1 MHRCRGERLH
11 REAGGYRAAPHP
23 AAQLVAHL
31 IMLADSNAKEPADEK
46 VSILVVDD
54 RPDKLLA
61 HQTILAEL
69 NQNLVC
75 AKSGK
80 EALRCLLKQDFAVI
94 LLDVNMPMMDGFET
108 AALIRQRQRSETT
121 PIIFI
126 SAVNDTETH
135 VSRGYS
141 LGAVDYILTPVV
153 PEILRAKIAV
163 FVDLFKKTE
172 QVKRQAE
179 EREKLI
185 REQAARAEAE
195 ARQERF
201 AFLADASNVLAGSL
215 DYEETFRNLAAL
227 IVPRIADFCIVL
239 AAEEEGGMHQVAVA
253 HRDPLDDPTME
264 KLASEFPSSQA
275 AEIGGAHVLKTG
287 KSQMICDVHNGELR
301 EVFSDKADR
310 ELIRSLSAKSFVAVP
325 LRAHDRVLGAI
336 VMINTS
342 PGRICGN
349 EELSLAEELAH
360 RAALALDNARLYKS
374 AQKARA
380 ESERANR
387 AKDSFLAMLSHELR
401 TPLTPVLTSALALEQ
416 TDDLPAELRASLQ
429 MIRRNV
435 ELEARLIDDL
445 LDLTRISKGKVQLS
459 LEEVDAHSLLRNALE
474 ICQADIDKKQLFL
487 QTDFAAEKVSLEAD
501 PARLQQIFWN
511 LIKNAVKFTPQ
522 GGRLQI
528 RTRNLNG
535 QLQVEV
541 SDTGMGIDAETL
553 PKIFNA
559 FEQGERTQM
568 GGLGLG
574 LAISKALVETH
585 HGQLTATS
593 PGRDQGA
600 TFTAVFPVGESSAG
614 SSRAAMPV
622 MAAARKSMRVLLV
635 EDHEDTNRSLTQL
648 LRRRGY
654 HVQPAHTVQA
664 ALAAAAQEPFDVLVS
679 DIGLPDGSGI
689 ELMEKLKS
697 NHPIFGIALTG
708 FGMEDDLRKSH
719 DVGFHHH
726 LVKPVDLNRLDAL
739 IQQAD
744 SVTAAAGA
752 PTR

>member
-1 MHRCRGERLH
+1 MSAE
-11 REAGGYRAAPHP
+11 PSP
-23 AAQLVAHL
+23 
-31 IMLADSNAKEPADEK
+31 KEPTEEK
-46 VSILVVDD
+46 VSILIVDD
-54 RPDKLLA
+54 RHDKMLA
-61 HQTILAEL
+61 YETILSDLHE
-69 NQNLVC
+69 NLVC
-75 AKSGK
+75 ARSGK

-94 LLDVNMPMMDGFET
+94 LLDVNMPVMDGFET

-126 SAVNDTETH
+126 SAVNDTDTH

-141 LGAVDYILTPVV
+141 IGAVDYILTPVV

-195 ARQERF
+195 AGQERL
-201 AFLADASNVLAGSL
+201 AFLADAGNVLAGSL
-215 DYEETFRNLAAL
+215 DYEETFRNLADL
-227 IVPRIADFCIVL
+227 VVPRVADFCVIL
-239 AAEEEGGMHQVAVA
+239 AVDEGGQMRRVAVA
-253 HRDPLDDPTME
+253 HRDPAEEPAMQRLADEFSPSATAE
-264 KLASEFPSSQA
+264 K
-275 AEIGGAHVLKTG
+275 GGAHVLKTG
-287 KSQMICDVHNGELR
+287 KSQLVCDVHNGELR
-301 EVFSDKADR
+301 EVFTEKADR
-310 ELIRSLSAKSFVAVP
+310 DWIRSLSAKSFIAVP

-342 PGRICGN
+342 PGRICGP

-360 RAALALDNARLYKS
+360 RAALALDNAGLYQS

-380 ESERANR
+380 ESDRANR

-401 TPLTPVLTSALALEQ
+401 TPLTPVLTSVVGLEQ
-416 TDDLPAELRASLQ
+416 SQDLSEEMRASLQ

-445 LDLTRISKGKVQLS
+445 LDLTRISKGKVQLN
-459 LEEVDAHSLLRNALE
+459 LAEVDAHLLLRSALE
-474 ICQADIDKKQLFL
+474 ICQADIEKKNLVL
-487 QTDFAAEKVSLEAD
+487 RTEFAAEKVALEAD

-511 LIKNAVKFTPQ
+511 LIKNAVKFTPK
-522 GGRLQI
+522 GGGLEI
-528 RTRNLNG
+528 RTENRDGELR
-535 QLQVEV
+535 VEV
-541 SDTGMGIDAETL
+541 ADTGIGIDAETL

-559 FEQGERTQM
+559 FEQGERSQF

-585 HGQLTATS
+585 HGKLIAES
-593 PGRDQGA
+593 EGRDKGSR
-600 TFTAVFPVGESSAG
+600 FTAIFPLAEITHPTNQSAVP
-614 SSRAAMPV
+614 SAPAAH
-622 MAAARKSMRVLLV
+622 KSMRVLLV

-654 HVQPAHTVQA
+654 HVQPAHSVEA
-664 ALAAAAQEPFDVLVS
+664 ALEAAAHEQFDVLVS

-689 ELMEKLKS
+689 DLMEKLR
-697 NHPIFGIALTG
+697 NDHPIFGIALTG

-719 DVGFHHH
+719 EVGFNHH
-726 LVKPVDLNRLDAL
+726 LVKPIDLNRLDAL

-744 SVTAAAGA
+744 GIAAQA
-752 PTR
+752 

>member
-1 MHRCRGERLH
+1 M
-11 REAGGYRAAPHP
+11 PP
-23 AAQLVAHL
+23 
-31 IMLADSNAKEPADEK
+31 DSSATEPADEK
-46 VSILVVDD
+46 VSILIVDD
-54 RPDKLLA
+54 RPDKMLA
-61 HQTILAEL
+61 HETVLSEL
-69 NQNLVC
+69 NQNLVR
-75 AKSGK
+75 AASGK

-94 LLDVNMPMMDGFET
+94 LLDVNMPGMDGFET

-195 ARQERF
+195 ARQERL

-215 DYEETFRNLAAL
+215 DYDETFRNLAHL
-227 IVPRIADFCIVL
+227 VVPRVADFCIVL
-239 AAEEEGGMHQVAVA
+239 AAEEGGGLRQVAVA
-253 HRDPLDDPTME
+253 HSNLEQPALR
-264 KLASEFPSSQA
+264 KLAEEFPASPA
-275 AEIGGAHVLKTG
+275 ARAGGAQVAKTG
-287 KSQMICDVHNGELR
+287 RSQMCCDLNNGELEEIFER
-301 EVFSDKADR
+301 PEDR
-310 ELIRSLSAKSFVAVP
+310 ELLLSFAPTSFIAVP
-325 LRAHDRVLGAI
+325 LKTHDRVLGAI
-336 VMINTS
+336 VMVNTTE
-342 PGRICGN
+342 GRLCGA

-360 RAALALDNARLYKS
+360 RAALAIDNAGLYKV

-380 ESERANR
+380 ESERANL

-401 TPLTPVLTSALALEQ
+401 TPLTPVLTSVFGLEQ
-416 TDDLPAELRASLQ
+416 AESLPEEVRESLQ

-459 LEEVDAHSLLRNALE
+459 LELVDAHLLLRNALE
-474 ICQADIDKKQLFL
+474 ICQADIDHKNLSL
-487 QTDFAAEKVSLEAD
+487 QTDFAADKVCLEAD

-511 LIKNAVKFTPQ
+511 LIKNAVKFTPE
-522 GGRLQI
+522 GGRLRI
-528 RTRNLNG
+528 RTGNDDG
-535 QLQVEV
+535 QFRVEI
-541 SDTGMGIDAETL
+541 SDSGMGIDAETL

-559 FEQGERTQM
+559 FEQGDRTQL

-585 HGQLTATS
+585 HGKLTAES
-593 PGRDQGA
+593 AGSNQGA
-600 TFTAVFPVGESSAG
+600 TFTATFPIAKSDAGAIATSIPSSPG
-614 SSRAAMPV
+614 
-622 MAAARKSMRVLLV
+622 ARKSMRILLV
-635 EDHEDTNRSLTQL
+635 EDHEDTNRSLTHL

-654 HVQPAHTVQA
+654 EVQA
-664 ALAAAAQEPFDVLVS
+664 ARSVESALKLAENERFDVLVS

-689 ELMEKLKS
+689 DLMQKLK
-697 NHPIFGIALTG
+697 NDHPIFGIALSG
-708 FGMEDDLRKSH
+708 FGMEEDLRRSH
-719 DVGFHHH
+719 DVGFIHH
-726 LVKPVDLNRLDAL
+726 LIKPVDLNRLDAL
-739 IQQAD
+739 IQQ
-744 SVTAAAGA
+744 SAAA
-752 PTR
+752 

>member
-1 MHRCRGERLH
+1 M
-11 REAGGYRAAPHP
+11 P
-23 AAQLVAHL
+23 
-31 IMLADSNAKEPADEK
+31 ADSSTKEPAEEK
-46 VSILVVDD
+46 VSILIVDD
-54 RPDKLLA
+54 RPDKLLGYE
-61 HQTILAEL
+61 TILDEL
-69 NQNLVC
+69 NENVVR
-75 AKSGK
+75 ANSGK

-94 LLDVNMPMMDGFET
+94 LLDVNMPVMDGFET

-141 LGAVDYILTPVV
+141 IGAVDYILTPVV

-215 DYEETFRNLAAL
+215 DYDETFRNLAAL
-227 IVPRIADFCIVL
+227 VVPRVADFCIVL
-239 AAEEEGGMHQVAVA
+239 AAEDDGTMRQVAVA
-253 HRDPLDDPTME
+253 HRDPAGDPGME
-264 KLASEFPSSQA
+264 KLVAQFPSSEA
-275 AEIGGAHVLKTG
+275 AQIGGAHVLKTG
-287 KSQMICDVHNGELR
+287 KSQMVCDVHDGELH
-301 EVFSDKADR
+301 EVFSEKADR
-310 ELIRSLSAKSFVAVP
+310 ELIRSFSAKSFIAVP
-325 LRAHDRVLGAI
+325 LRTHERVLGAI

-342 PGRICGN
+342 AGRFCGT
-349 EELSLAEELAH
+349 EELSLVEELAH

-374 AQKARA
+374 AQEARA

-401 TPLTPVLTSALALEQ
+401 TPLTPVLTSVLALEQ
-416 TDDLPAELRASLQ
+416 AHNLSDEVRASLQ

-445 LDLTRISKGKVQLS
+445 LDLTRISKGKVQLN

-474 ICQADIDKKQLFL
+474 ICQADIDKKQLSL

-511 LIKNAVKFTPQ
+511 LIKNAVKFTPE
-522 GGRLQI
+522 GGCLVI
-528 RTRNLNG
+528 RTQDLDG

-559 FEQGERTQM
+559 FEQGARSRL

-574 LAISKALVETH
+574 LAISKTLVETH
-585 HGQLTATS
+585 NGKLTAAS
-593 PGRDQGA
+593 AGRDQGA
-600 TFTAVFPVGESSAG
+600 TFTATFPVGNSSVG
-614 SSRAAMPV
+614 QSRAAMPV

-654 HVQPAHTVQA
+654 HVQPAHSVKD
-664 ALAAAAQEPFDVLVS
+664 ALAAAAQEQFDVLVS

-689 ELMEKLKS
+689 DLMEKLKS
-697 NHPIFGIALTG
+697 DHPIFGIALTG
-708 FGMEDDLRKSH
+708 FGMEDDLRKSR
-719 DVGFHHH
+719 DVGFNHH

-744 SVTAAAGA
+744 PVGQEIAAQGQ
-752 PTR
+752 

>member
-1 MHRCRGERLH
+1 MSAE
-11 REAGGYRAAPHP
+11 P
-23 AAQLVAHL
+23 
-31 IMLADSNAKEPADEK
+31 STKEPAEEK
-46 VSILVVDD
+46 VSILIVDD
-54 RPDKLLA
+54 RPDKMLA
-61 HQTILAEL
+61 YESILSDLKE
-69 NQNLVC
+69 NIVC
-75 AKSGK
+75 ARSGK

-94 LLDVNMPMMDGFET
+94 LLDVNMPVMDGFET

-195 ARQERF
+195 TRQERF

-215 DYEETFRNLAAL
+215 DYDETFRNLAQL
-227 IVPRIADFCIVL
+227 VVPRVADFCVVL
-239 AAEEEGGMHQVAVA
+239 AAEEEGSMREVAIA
-253 HRDPLDDPTME
+253 YRDPSEEPAME
-264 KLASEFPSSQA
+264 RLAKEFPASDA
-275 AEIGGAHVLKTG
+275 AKIGGAHVLKTG
-287 KSQMICDVHNGELR
+287 KPQMVCDVQNGELR
-301 EVFSDKADR
+301 EVYSDKADR
-310 ELIRSLSAKSFVAVP
+310 DWIRSLAAKSFIAVP
-325 LRAHDRVLGAI
+325 LRTHDRVLGAI
-336 VMINTS
+336 VMINIS
-342 PGRICGN
+342 PGRICGPD
-349 EELSLAEELAH
+349 ELALAEELAH
-360 RAALALDNARLYKS
+360 RAALAIDNAGLYQS
-374 AQKARA
+374 AQKART

-401 TPLTPVLTSALALEQ
+401 TPLTPVLTSVVALEQ
-416 TDDLPAELRASLQ
+416 TDDLPNELRSSLQ

-445 LDLTRISKGKVQLS
+445 LDLTRISKGKVQLN
-459 LEEVDAHSLLRNALE
+459 LDEVDAHLLLRSALE
-474 ICQADIDKKQLFL
+474 ICQADIDKKNLTL
-487 QTDFAAEKVSLEAD
+487 VIEFAAEKASLQAD

-511 LIKNAVKFTPQ
+511 LIKNAVKFTPEA
-522 GGRLQI
+522 GRLEI
-528 RTRNLNG
+528 RTENRDGELR
-535 QLQVEV
+535 VAI
-541 SDTGMGIDAETL
+541 SDTGMGIDAESL

-559 FEQGERTQM
+559 FEQGERTQF

-585 HGQLTATS
+585 HGKLIAES
-593 PGRDQGA
+593 EGRDKGA
-600 TFTAVFPVGESSAG
+600 TFIAVFPLSETTGDAKQNASPAV
-614 SSRAAMPV
+614 PV
-622 MAAARKSMRVLLV
+622 PHKAMRVLLV
-635 EDHEDTNRSLTQL
+635 EDHEDTNRSLTLL

-654 HVQPAHTVQA
+654 YVQPAHSVQA
-664 ALAAAAQEPFDVLVS
+664 ALEAAAHERFDVLIS

-689 ELMEKLKS
+689 DLMAKLKDH
-697 NHPIFGIALTG
+697 HPIFGIALTG

-719 DVGFHHH
+719 EVGFNHH

-744 SVTAAAGA
+744 LATVAA
-752 PTR
+752 

>member
-1 MHRCRGERLH
+1 M
-11 REAGGYRAAPHP
+11 P
-23 AAQLVAHL
+23 
-31 IMLADSNAKEPADEK
+31 ADSSAKEPAEKK
-46 VSILVVDD
+46 VSILIVDD

-61 HQTILAEL
+61 YETILDEL
-69 NQNLVC
+69 NENLVR
-75 AKSGK
+75 ATSGK
-80 EALRCLLKQDFAVI
+80 EALRCLLRQDFAVI
-94 LLDVNMPMMDGFET
+94 LLDVNMPGMDGFET
-108 AALIRQRQRSETT
+108 AALIRQRPRSETT

-141 LGAVDYILTPVV
+141 IGAVDYILTPVV

-179 EREKLI
+179 ERGKLI
-185 REQAARAEAE
+185 LEQAARAEAE

-239 AAEEEGGMHQVAVA
+239 AAEEEGGMRQVAVA
-253 HRDPLDDPTME
+253 HRDPIDDPTME
-264 KLASEFPSSQA
+264 KLAAEFPSSPA
-275 AEIGGAHVLKTG
+275 ARIGGAHVIKTG
-287 KSQMICDVHNGELR
+287 KSQMVCDVHDGELR
-301 EVFSDKADR
+301 EVFSEKSDR
-310 ELIRSLSAKSFVAVP
+310 ELIRSFAARSFIAVP
-325 LRAHDRVLGAI
+325 LRTHDRILGAI

-342 PGRICGN
+342 AGRICGH

-360 RAALALDNARLYKS
+360 RAGLALDNARLYKS
-374 AQKARA
+374 AQQARA

-401 TPLTPVLTSALALEQ
+401 TPLTPVLTSVLALEQ
-416 TDDLPAELRASLQ
+416 TEDLPAELRASLQ

-459 LEEVDAHSLLRNALE
+459 VEEVDAHSLLRNALE
-474 ICQADIDKKQLFL
+474 ICQADIDKKHLVL
-487 QTDFAAEKVSLEAD
+487 RTEFAAEKVSLAAD

-511 LIKNAVKFTPQ
+511 LIKNAVKFTPE
-522 GGRLQI
+522 GGQLEI
-528 RTRNLNG
+528 RTQNLDG

-541 SDTGMGIDAETL
+541 SDSGMGIDAETL

-559 FEQGERTQM
+559 FEQGDRSQL

-585 HGQLTATS
+585 QGELIAAS
-593 PGRDQGA
+593 AGPGQGA
-600 TFTAVFPVGESSAG
+600 TFTALFPIAESSTG
-614 SSRAAMPV
+614 DSRAALP
-622 MAAARKSMRVLLV
+622 AAPAERKAMRVLLV

-654 HVQPAHTVQA
+654 YVQA
-664 ALAAAAQEPFDVLVS
+664 AHSVQSALAAAAQEPFDVLVS

-689 ELMEKLKS
+689 DLMQKLKRDR
-697 NHPIFGIALTG
+697 PIFGIALTG

-719 DVGFHHH
+719 EVGFHHH

-744 SVTAAAGA
+744 PVGEQVAAPGQ
-752 PTR
+752 

>member
-1 MHRCRGERLH
+1 MMSGDPSTR
-11 REAGGYRAAPHP
+11 
-23 AAQLVAHL
+23 
-31 IMLADSNAKEPADEK
+31 EPADEK
-46 VSILVVDD
+46 VSILIVDD
-54 RPDKLLA
+54 RRDKMLA
-61 HQTILAEL
+61 YESILADL
-69 NQNLVC
+69 GQNIVC
-75 AKSGK
+75 ARSGK
-80 EALRCLLKQDFAVI
+80 EALRCLLRQDFAVI
-94 LLDVNMPMMDGFET
+94 LLDVNMPIMDGFET
-108 AALIRQRQRSETT
+108 AALIRQRPRSETT

-141 LGAVDYILTPVV
+141 IGAVDYILTPVV

-195 ARQERF
+195 ARQERL

-227 IVPRIADFCIVL
+227 VVPRVADFCVVL
-239 AAEEEGGMHQVAVA
+239 AAEEDGAMRHVAVA
-253 HRDPLDDPTME
+253 HGDSTHEPALQ
-264 KLASEFPSSQA
+264 KLAEEFPPSPA
-275 AEIGGAHVLKTG
+275 AQKTGARVLSTG
-287 KSQMICDVHNGELR
+287 KSQMVSDVHNGELR
-301 EVFSDKADR
+301 ELFTDKADR
-310 ELIRSLSAKSFVAVP
+310 EWLRSLSAKSFIAVP
-325 LRAHDRVLGAI
+325 LRAQDRVLGAI
-336 VMINTS
+336 VMINTTD
-342 PGRICGN
+342 GRICGP

-360 RAALALDNARLYKS
+360 RAALALDNARLYNT

-401 TPLTPVLTSALALEQ
+401 TPLTPVLTSVHALES
-416 TDDLPAELRASLQ
+416 TDGLSDDLRASLQ

-445 LDLTRISKGKVQLS
+445 LDLTRISKGKVQLN
-459 LEEVDAHSLLRNALE
+459 LEEVDAHSMVRSALE
-474 ICQADIDKKQLFL
+474 ICQADIEKKKLAL
-487 QTDFAAEKVSLEAD
+487 DIGFAAERAILRAD

-511 LIKNAVKFTPQ
+511 VIKNAVKFTPI
-522 GGRLQI
+522 GGRLEV
-528 RTRNLNG
+528 RTENRDGEL
-535 QLQVEV
+535 LVAI
-541 SDTGMGIDAETL
+541 SDTGIGIDHETL

-559 FEQGERTQM
+559 FEQGERTHF

-585 HGQLTATS
+585 HGKLIAES
-593 PGRDQGA
+593 DGRDKGA
-600 TFTAVFPVGESSAG
+600 TFTAIFPLSATTADTK
-614 SSRAAMPV
+614 SNASPAIPV
-622 MAAARKSMRVLLV
+622 VHKAMRVLLV

-654 HVQPAHTVQA
+654 YVQA
-664 ALAAAAQEPFDVLVS
+664 AHSVQTALEAAAQERFDVLIS

-689 ELMEKLKS
+689 DLMEKLKE
-697 NHPIFGIALTG
+697 HRPLFGIALTG
-708 FGMEDDLRKSH
+708 FGMEDDLRKSQE
-719 DVGFHHH
+719 VGFNHH
-726 LVKPVDLNRLDAL
+726 LVKPVDLNRLDSL

-744 SVTAAAGA
+744 AVTAAA
-752 PTR
+752 

>member
-1 MHRCRGERLH
+1 MHRRRRERLH
-11 REAGGYRAAPHP
+11 REAGGHRASSYV
-23 AAQLVAHL
+23 AAQLAPSL
-31 IMLADSNAKEPADEK
+31 TMPADSSATEPADEK
-46 VSILVVDD
+46 VSILIVDD
-54 RPDKLLA
+54 RPDKMLA
-61 HQTILAEL
+61 HETVLSEL

-75 AKSGK
+75 AASGK

-94 LLDVNMPMMDGFET
+94 LLDVNMPGMDGFET
-108 AALIRQRQRSETT
+108 AALIRQRLRSETT

-342 PGRICGN
+342 PCRICGN

-401 TPLTPVLTSALALEQ
+401 TPLTPVLTSVVALEQ
-416 TDDLPAELRASLQ
+416 TADLTDELRASLQ

-445 LDLTRISKGKVQLS
+445 LDLTRISKGKVQLN
-459 LEEVDAHSLLRNALE
+459 LEEVDAHLLLRSALE
-474 ICQADIDKKQLFL
+474 ICQADMQKKNLTL
-487 QTDFAAEKVSLEAD
+487 QTEFTAEKASLLAD

-511 LIKNAVKFTPQ
+511 LIKNAVKFTPR
-522 GGRLQI
+522 GGQLAI
-528 RTRNLNG
+528 RTQNSEGEFR
-535 QLQVEV
+535 VEI
-541 SDTGMGIDAETL
+541 SDTGIGIDAETL

-559 FEQGERTQM
+559 FEQGERTQF

-574 LAISKALVETH
+574 LAISKTLVETH
-585 HGQLTATS
+585 HGKLIAES
-593 PGRDQGA
+593 EGRDKGS
-600 TFTAVFPVGESSAG
+600 TFTAIFPLSETSGDAKQNAS
-614 SSRAAMPV
+614 
-622 MAAARKSMRVLLV
+622 
-635 EDHEDTNRSLTQL
+635 
-648 LRRRGY
+648 
-654 HVQPAHTVQA
+654 PAVAVAHKA
-664 ALAAAAQEPFDVLVS
+664 
-679 DIGLPDGSGI
+679 
-689 ELMEKLKS
+689 
-697 NHPIFGIALTG
+697 
-708 FGMEDDLRKSH
+708 
-719 DVGFHHH
+719 
-726 LVKPVDLNRLDAL
+726 
-739 IQQAD
+739 
-744 SVTAAAGA
+744 
-752 PTR
+752 

>member
-1 MHRCRGERLH
+1 MS
-11 REAGGYRAAPHP
+11 
-23 AAQLVAHL
+23 
-31 IMLADSNAKEPADEK
+31 ADSSTQEPAEEK
-46 VSILVVDD
+46 VSILIVDD
-54 RPDKLLA
+54 RPDKLLGYE
-61 HQTILAEL
+61 TILEEL
-69 NQNLVC
+69 NENLVR
-75 AKSGK
+75 ATSGK

-94 LLDVNMPMMDGFET
+94 LLDVNMPVMDGFET

-141 LGAVDYILTPVV
+141 IGAVDYILTPVV

-172 QVKRQAE
+172 LVKRQAE

-201 AFLADASNVLAGSL
+201 AFLADAGNVLAGSL
-215 DYEETFRNLAAL
+215 DYDETFRNLAAL
-227 IVPRIADFCIVL
+227 VVPRVADFCIVL
-239 AAEEEGGMHQVAVA
+239 AAEEEGAMRQVAVA
-253 HRDPLDDPTME
+253 YRDPADNPAMQ
-264 KLASEFPSSQA
+264 KLVAQFPSSA
-275 AEIGGAHVLKTG
+275 AAQVGGAHVLKTG
-287 KSQMICDVHNGELR
+287 KSQMVCDVHDGELH
-301 EVFSDKADR
+301 EVFSEKADR
-310 ELIRSLSAKSFVAVP
+310 ELIRSFSAKSFIAVP

-342 PGRICGN
+342 AGRMCGT

-374 AQKARA
+374 AQTARS

-401 TPLTPVLTSALALEQ
+401 TPLTPVLTSVLALEQ
-416 TDDLPAELRASLQ
+416 ADNLSDEMRSSLQ

-474 ICQADIDKKQLFL
+474 ICQADIDKKQLAL

-511 LIKNAVKFTPQ
+511 LIKNAVKFTPE

-528 RTRNLNG
+528 RTQNLDG

-559 FEQGERTQM
+559 FEQGARSQL

-585 HGQLTATS
+585 NGKLTAAS
-593 PGRDQGA
+593 AGRDQGA
-600 TFTAVFPVGESSAG
+600 TFTATFPVGKSSAANH
-614 SSRAAMPV
+614 RTAIPV

-654 HVQPAHTVQA
+654 HVQPAHSVKA
-664 ALAAAAQEPFDVLVS
+664 ALAAAAQEQFDVLVS

-689 ELMEKLKS
+689 DLMEKLKGD
-697 NHPIFGIALTG
+697 HPIFGIALTG

-739 IQQAD
+739 IQQAEPI
-744 SVTAAAGA
+744 TAEAGA
-752 PTR
+752 SRR